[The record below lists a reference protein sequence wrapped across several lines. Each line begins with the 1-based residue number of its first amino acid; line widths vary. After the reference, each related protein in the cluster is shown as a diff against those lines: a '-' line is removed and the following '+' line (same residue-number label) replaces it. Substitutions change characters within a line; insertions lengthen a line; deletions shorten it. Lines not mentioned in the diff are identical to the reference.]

1 MTVRSGRRCIPPSL
15 VDRRCQ
21 MCASRASQC
30 GRLDAQKWHAC
41 FHPGPD
47 QMSGVEGLRVRV
59 LGGFDDPSC
68 PPDVWNRLLAR
79 GNTDVVCL
87 TWEYQRSWWETFGY
101 GKLLLLAAERDGEV
115 VAIAPFF
122 VDQGEVSFVGTGA
135 ADYLDFVGCVD
146 EPDVLEGLLTAGQE
160 RVRGFLGR
168 VSTACRRGPRR
179 PNGCGPPP
187 LGSAGSAM
195 RKHGAGTGHRPDER
209 SRAGPEVG
217 RERAARALLPKPR
230 SARAAAVRRERR
242 RCTTARRPVHAAHCP
257 FRDGRLGGLFHRPGP
272 SCVLRARH
280 EERGHEGLGQIDRL
294 DWDGRPI
301 AYEFGW
307 SYGDTYLGGPICFA
321 PDLARRSP
329 GKVLFHLLVLGA
341 RRRSRHLRPRHRSR
355 RYKLTFATEVR
366 ATTSAPE
373 PTI

>member
-1 MTVRSGRRCIPPSL
+1 
-15 VDRRCQ
+15 

-30 GRLDAQKWHAC
+30 GRLDAQKWHAY

-59 LGGFDDPSC
+59 LGGFDAPSC

-160 RVRGFLGR
+160 RVRGFLGACLYC
-168 VSTACRRGPRR
+168 VPAWST
-179 PNGCGPPP
+179 
-187 LGSAGSAM
+187 
-195 RKHGAGTGHRPDER
+195 TTER
-209 SRAGPEVG
+209 LRTA
-217 RERAARALLPKPR
+217 AARLGWECYEK
-230 SARAAAVRRERR
+230 AR
-242 RCTTARRPVHAAHCP
+242 C
-257 FRDGRLGGLFHRPGP
+257 
-272 SCVLRARH
+272 
-280 EERGHEGLGQIDRL
+280 
-294 DWDGRPI
+294 
-301 AYEFGW
+301 
-307 SYGDTYLGGPICFA
+307 
-321 PDLARRSP
+321 
-329 GKVLFHLLVLGA
+329 
-341 RRRSRHLRPRHRSR
+341 RHRSS
-355 RYKLTFATEVR
+355 T
-366 ATTSAPE
+366 
-373 PTI
+373 